1 MIRREQA
8 LANAGQKN
16 WPFKRYAIAFHD
28 IELEIPEEC
37 QRAVHHAHYAFWGLV
52 FCLTYNF
59 LFAASAAFF
68 GLGDFAAWIMAIL
81 YLITG
86 VPGAYFF
93 WYARLYNAT
102 KNDSAL
108 GYAWFFIVFLVHIAF
123 CLFAFIAPPDAF
135 GTAKYSLAGVMSTA
149 EMEKENSSIGGVYA
163 FGAALWFLEFL
174 WSVWVIR
181 SVYAA
186 FRGQGHTVT
195 EAKNAVAKDAAFGAA
210 KSGAR
215 R

>member
-16 WPFKRYAIAFHD
+16 WPFKFYAIAFHD

-37 QRAVHHAHYAFWGLV
+37 KRAVHHAHYAFWGLV
-52 FCLTYNF
+52 CCLIYNF
-59 LFAASAAFF
+59 LFAATAAFF

-86 VPGAYFF
+86 VPGAYYF

-108 GYAWFFIVFLVHIAF
+108 AYAWFFIVFLAHIAF
-123 CLFAFIAPPDAF
+123 CLFAFIAPPEAF
-135 GTAKYSLAGVMSTA
+135 GTAKYSLAGAMSTS
-149 EMEKENSSIGGVYA
+149 EMEKENSSIAGVYA

-181 SVYAA
+181 AVYAA

-210 KSGAR
+210 KAGAR